1 VILIDTSAWIEFL
14 RGTGSGVCDRVDA
27 ALSEET
33 ATCDPIMMEVL
44 AGARDESNLADLR
57 RLLARSSVLPTL
69 PRHYEA
75 AAGIF
80 RAGRRQ
86 GLTIRRLNDCLIA
99 AVAIDYGASLLHA
112 DRDFAAIAEVTE
124 LRVGS

>member
-1 VILIDTSAWIEFL
+1 MILIDTSAWIEFL

-27 ALSEET
+27 ILGEDT

-44 AGARDESNLADLR
+44 AGARDEPHLTELR
-57 RLLARSSVLPTL
+57 RLLARSTMLPTL
-69 PRHYEA
+69 SRHYET

-80 RAGRRQ
+80 RAGRVQ

-124 LRVGS
+124 LHVDA

>member
-1 VILIDTSAWIEFL
+1 MILIDTSAWIEFL

-27 ALSEET
+27 ALGEDT
-33 ATCDPIMMEVL
+33 ATCDPIMMEVF
-44 AGARDESNLADLR
+44 AGARDEPHLADLR
-57 RLLARSSVLPTL
+57 RLLARSTLLPTL

-80 RAGRRQ
+80 RAGRVQ

-99 AVAIDYGASLLHA
+99 AVAIGYGASLLHA
-112 DRDFAAIAEVTE
+112 DRDFAAIAQVTE
-124 LRVGS
+124 LRIDF

>member
-1 VILIDTSAWIEFL
+1 VTLFGPSAHIEFL
-14 RGTGSGVCDRVDA
+14 RGSTT
-27 ALSEET
+27 L
-33 ATCDPIMMEVL
+33 P
-44 AGARDESNLADLR
+44 AR
-57 RLLARSSVLPTL
+57 

-80 RAGRRQ
+80 RAGRSQ

-99 AVAIDYGASLLHA
+99 AVALDYGTSLLHA

-124 LRVGS
+124 LRVDS